1 MEFKE
6 TCITRIQDD
15 DHIGVYTSER
25 KYINKIYKLKEQYP
39 DMDTL
44 SMGMSQDYKLAVK
57 HGSNTVR
64 IGHAIFE

>member
-1 MEFKE
+1 M
-6 TCITRIQDD
+6 T
-15 DHIGVYTSER
+15 HMNMYIGGA
-25 KYINKIYKLKEQYP
+25 NQGQLALAKEQYP
-39 DMDTL
+39 DIDTL